1 MDAVK
6 GKFKPIAKSTPQDVD
21 FSFAHAFI
29 IFIIIMIIIIL
40 SLKIIILEVAED
52 LMMTMM

>member
-6 GKFKPIAKSTPQDVD
+6 GKFKPIAKSTPDVD